1 VDSTHSVGYVRA
13 MSGLE
18 CAMETLRL
26 GLADLEAEVGRKKRP
41 EFWERLWGLY
51 VQGQLDWRL
60 SRTEHE
66 SRYRQCGQDMRE
78 LLEWIDRN
86 DPKLKDREAVKLFRR
101 GFCLAIWVGGGGGT
115 VHSNTRT
122 PPGTQPPD
130 SRRSS
135 HRIY

>member
-1 VDSTHSVGYVRA
+1 
-13 MSGLE
+13 MSWLE

-66 SRYRQCGQDMRE
+66 NRYRQGGEDKRE
-78 LLEWIDRN
+78 LLERVEKK
-86 DPKLKDREAVKLFRR
+86 DPKLKDREGGKKLRR
-101 GFCLAIWVGGGGGT
+101 GVFLRGEEGG
-115 VHSNTRT
+115 
-122 PPGTQPPD
+122 
-130 SRRSS
+130 
-135 HRIY
+135 